1 VRAPTDLLLADLVE
15 KYAARA
21 SAPKFDRLYSDDAEF
36 GHMFSV
42 LHKQLNEH
50 FEAINGR
57 AKTTHHYW
65 ADPSRDLLTLID
77 DLRQDLHDLG
87 RAGVGIAFDQR
98 YEDAIERCQPWL
110 SPSGGSAV
118 PEDFELIELVKH
130 EPVFVRQAD
139 SVVLANQPEKVE
151 LRMVDSGS
159 YAHVYS
165 YVDPEYGLKF
175 AVKRAKKGIS
185 ERDLTRFRR
194 EFEIMKGLS
203 FPYVVDVYRYD
214 EGRDEYRMEF
224 CDETLLGYVG
234 SRNGKLGLASRKRI
248 ALQFLYGLN
257 YIHGKGYLHRDV
269 GPKNVLVKTYDSG
282 AVIVKLSDFGLA
294 KDSKSDFTLTQ
305 TELRGTIRDPQ
316 LESLK
321 DYGVANEIY
330 SVGWVLQFIFT
341 GKRSLPSG
349 DDPVAQIVRR
359 CTDPDLSNR
368 YQSVLDLI
376 NDVDRLEAR
385 PKGAPA

>member
-1 VRAPTDLLLADLVE
+1 MPAATDHLLADLVE
-15 KYAARA
+15 KYAAQA
-21 SAPKFDRLYSDDAEF
+21 SAPKFERLYADDTEF

-42 LHKQLNEH
+42 LHKQFNEH

-57 AKTTHHYW
+57 ARSTRHYW
-65 ADPSRDLLTLID
+65 ADPSRDLLALID
-77 DLRQDLHDLG
+77 NMRQDLHDLG
-87 RAGVGIAFDQR
+87 RAGIEVALDQS

-118 PEDFELIELVKH
+118 PEDFELIDLVKY
-130 EPVFVRQAD
+130 EPVFVRKTD
-139 SVVLANQPEKVE
+139 SVVLANQPEKVK
-151 LRMVDSGS
+151 LQMVDSGS

-185 ERDLTRFRR
+185 ERDLIRFRR

-203 FPYVVDVYRYD
+203 FPYVVEVYQYD
-214 EGRDEYRMEF
+214 ERRNEYRMEF
-224 CDETLLGYVG
+224 CDETLLDYVA
-234 SRNGKLGLASRKRI
+234 SRNGRLGLSSRKRI

-257 YIHGKGYLHRDV
+257 YIHGKGFLHRDV

-294 KDSKSDFTLTQ
+294 KDPKSDFTLTQ

-316 LESLK
+316 LESFK
-321 DYGVANEIY
+321 HYGVANEIY

-341 GKRSLPSG
+341 GKRSLPHG
-349 DDPVAQIVRR
+349 DDPIARIVAR
-359 CTDPDLSNR
+359 CTDVDVNSR
-368 YQSVLDLI
+368 YRSVLDLI
-376 NDVDRLEAR
+376 DDVDRLEA
-385 PKGAPA
+385 PPQGVPA

>member
-1 VRAPTDLLLADLVE
+1 MPTPNDLLLADLAE
-15 KYAARA
+15 KYATQP
-21 SAPKFDRLYSDDAEF
+21 STPKFDRLYADATEF

-57 AKTTHHYW
+57 AKSTHHYW
-65 ADPSRDLLTLID
+65 ADPSRDLLALID

-87 RAGVGIAFDQR
+87 RAGVEITLDRR
-98 YEDAIERCQPWL
+98 YEDSIERCQPWL

-118 PEDFELIELVKH
+118 PEDFELIDLVKH
-130 EPVFVRQAD
+130 EPVFVRQAN
-139 SVVLANQPEKVE
+139 SVVLANQPEKVK
-151 LRMVDSGS
+151 LQMVDSGS

-165 YVDPEYGLKF
+165 YVDPEYGQKF

-203 FPYVVDVYRYD
+203 FPYVVDVYRFD
-214 EGRDEYRMEF
+214 EGRNEYRMEF
-224 CDETLLGYVG
+224 CDETLLGYVS
-234 SRNGKLGLASRKRI
+234 SRNDKLGLASRKRI

-257 YIHGKGYLHRDV
+257 YIHGKGYLHRDL

-282 AVIVKLSDFGLA
+282 AVIVKLSDFGLV
-294 KDSKSDFTLTQ
+294 KESESEFTLTQ

-316 LESLK
+316 LESFK
-321 DYGVANEIY
+321 DYSVANEIY
-330 SVGWVLQFIFT
+330 SVGWVLHFIYT

-349 DDPVAQIVRR
+349 DDPVARIVRR
-359 CTDPDLSNR
+359 CTDSDLSNR
-368 YQSVLDLI
+368 YKSVLDLI

-385 PKGAPA
+385 SKGVPV

>member
-1 VRAPTDLLLADLVE
+1 ME
-15 KYAARA
+15 KYAAQA
-21 SAPKFDRLYSDDAEF
+21 SAPKFDRLYADDAEF

-57 AKTTHHYW
+57 AKSTRHYW
-65 ADPSRDLLTLID
+65 ADPSRDLLVLID

-87 RAGVGIAFDQR
+87 RAGVEIALDQR

-118 PEDFELIELVKH
+118 PEDFELIDLVKH
-130 EPVFVRQAD
+130 EPVFVRQTD
-139 SVVLANQPEKVE
+139 SVVLANQPEK
-151 LRMVDSGS
+151 LALQMVDSGS

-185 ERDLTRFRR
+185 ERDLIRFRR

-214 EGRDEYRMEF
+214 EGRNEYRMEF
-224 CDETLLGYVG
+224 CDETLLGYVS
-234 SRNGKLGLASRKRI
+234 SRNGKLGLANRKRI

-269 GPKNVLVKTYDSG
+269 GPKNVLVKTYESG

-294 KDSKSDFTLTQ
+294 KDPQSDFTLTQ

-316 LESLK
+316 LESFK

-330 SVGWVLQFIFT
+330 SVGWVLHFIFT

-359 CTDPDLSNR
+359 CTDSDLSSR

>member
-1 VRAPTDLLLADLVE
+1 MCVPAPTDLLLADLVE
-15 KYAARA
+15 KYSAQA
-21 SAPKFDRLYSDDAEF
+21 SAPKFDRLYVEDAEF
-36 GHMFSV
+36 GHMLSV

-57 AKTTHHYW
+57 AKSTHHYW
-65 ADPSRDLLTLID
+65 ADPSRDLLALID
-77 DLRQDLHDLG
+77 DLRQDLHDLR
-87 RAGVGIAFDQR
+87 RAGVEVALDQR
-98 YEDAIERCQPWL
+98 YED
-110 SPSGGSAV
+110 
-118 PEDFELIELVKH
+118 
-130 EPVFVRQAD
+130 EPVFVRQAG
-139 SVVLANQPEKVE
+139 SVVLANQPEKVK
-151 LRMVDSGS
+151 LQMVDSGS

-165 YVDPEYGLKF
+165 YVDPQYGLKF
-175 AVKRAKKGIS
+175 AGKRAKKDIS

-214 EGRDEYRMEF
+214 TSRNEYRMEF
-224 CDETLLGYVG
+224 CDETLLDYVG

-294 KDSKSDFTLTQ
+294 KDPKSDFTLTQ

-316 LESLK
+316 LESFK

-330 SVGWVLQFIFT
+330 SVGWVLHFIFT
-341 GKRSLPSG
+341 GKRSLPSD

-368 YQSVLDLI
+368 YQSVIDLI